1 MRIEMETNKKVMY
14 LENYC
19 NLIRGKMLDMYAT
32 FGFGCVSG
40 AFSMVELY
48 AALYLNCLDIDA
60 IIKNSPRRTRILPKG
75 TSALAFYSILSAAGI
90 MEEDRLKD
98 YGSDLLPPSYHN
110 DVVGVDATLYT
121 MGPILGHAVGLALA
135 SKLKKNQYQTICFL
149 GDAELQ
155 EGIDQAA
162 KIAYSFGLDN
172 LTVVI
177 DCNEMQSFYRTE
189 QGDHTIVRDKK
200 GTMKRQKAFWN
211 ACGWVVKEIDG
222 HNIKQILDAYKMIGK
237 TKNPYLILAKTIKG
251 KGIPG
256 IEGKLGYQHRV
267 NKEILGHARREFNEK
282 VKLLDASEYCFK
294 NNKPSKKNISQHH
307 FVVPSGFTV
316 KDFTINYSSDNL
328 TPILTKWIYKII
340 EKNPGKVFLMN
351 ADCPK
356 IFGEEAVKNIFSKEN
371 PDAVNIFPGLNERL
385 MFAIAKSLA
394 YEGLYPIITSPATH
408 VMDCTEEWNA
418 ICKDKLPVL
427 FIGNKPGA
435 TFSDWGP
442 THCAFED
449 ITVFSKV
456 NGKVFEPSNRKD
468 LIWILNNIYSSPEKF
483 LPAYLRINDF
493 NIITEM
499 TAELIEE
506 SWENG
511 FYVVEGGEYT
521 SDYYSIIATGSL
533 MKESLDIKSACSG
546 IKIKIINLF
555 NLTEING
562 EKLRLTLTGSKRIV
576 SLIEAKSNSISE
588 LLFTSMTPQQK
599 AVYEPMGINSGLYV
613 ESTDIIKGDFYRAR
627 EYVLKKKKLD
637 VYGISE
643 KLFSQYSR

>member
-1 MRIEMETNKKVMY
+1 MEKNKKVKY
-14 LENYC
+14 IENYC
-19 NLIRGKMLDMYAT
+19 DLIRKKMLDMYTA

-48 AALYLNCLDIDA
+48 ATLYLNCLDIDA
-60 IIKNSPRRTRILPKG
+60 IIKNSSRRTRILPKG
-75 TSALAFYSILSAAGI
+75 TSALAFYSVLCATGI
-90 MEEDRLKD
+90 MEENRLKY
-98 YGSDLLPPSYHN
+98 YGSDLLRPIYHN
-110 DVVGVDATLYT
+110 DVVGVDATLYIL
-121 MGPILGHAVGLALA
+121 GPTLGHAVGIALA
-135 SKLKKNQYQTICFL
+135 SKLKKNHYQTICFL
-149 GDAELQ
+149 GDGELQ

-162 KIAYSFGLDN
+162 KIAFSFGLDN

-200 GTMKRQKAFWN
+200 GAMKKQKAFWN
-211 ACGWVVKEIDG
+211 ACGWAVKEIDG
-222 HNIKQILDAYKMIGK
+222 HDVKQIVDAYKMIGK
-237 TKNPYLILAKTIKG
+237 TKKPYMILAKTIKG
-251 KGIPG
+251 KGIPE

-267 NKEILGHARREFNEK
+267 NKEILENVRKIYDEK
-282 VKLLDASEYCFK
+282 VKFLDTSEYCFK
-294 NNKPSKKNISQHH
+294 NNKPLKKTISQHT
-307 FVVPSGFTV
+307 FVMPSGFTA
-316 KDFTINYSSDNL
+316 KDFTTNYSSDNL

-371 PDAVNIFPGLNERL
+371 PDAINIFPGLNERL

-394 YEGLYPIITSPATH
+394 YEDLYPIITSPATH

-449 ITVFSKV
+449 VTVLSKV

-468 LIWILNNIYSSPEKF
+468 MIWILNNIYSSPEKF

-493 NIITEM
+493 NIKTEV
-499 TAELIEE
+499 TAELVEE

-511 FYVVEGGEYT
+511 FYVVEGEEYT

-533 MKESLDIKSACSG
+533 MKESLEIKSAYSSN
-546 IKIKIINLF
+546 KIKIINLF

-562 EKLRLTLTGSKRIV
+562 EKLRLTLSGSKRII
-576 SLIEAKSNSISE
+576 SLIEANSNSISE

-613 ESTDIIKGDFYRAR
+613 ESIDIIKDDFYKAR

-637 VYGISE
+637 IHGIVE
-643 KLFSQYSR
+643 KLAITK